1 MLPHPPLV
9 IDLDGTLLRSDLLLE
24 TGLEFLRDQPQRCLQ
39 PLVWLWRGKAELK
52 QQLAQA
58 TELDVAVLPYDQSVL
73 NLILTERARGR
84 RVVLATASHRRLADR
99 VAAHLGVF
107 DEVLAT
113 EDGRNLSA
121 ETKRDVL
128 VQAFGERGF
137 DYVGNSRDD
146 LPVWR
151 AALRGYVANAGPAL
165 QQEAGRVTEV
175 AAVAWL
181 GSIDIALVAHGTLP
195 DQRAC
200 EADPLLAVQELATNG
215 GSVMALLTLLATRV
229 ELQRAGALAVITS
242 VAGDRGRPSNY
253 VYGSAKAAVSVFC
266 EGLRARLFRSGVTV
280 TDIRPGFVA
289 TPMTQGLALPARLVA
304 MPDAVARRIVAG
316 IDRGADV
323 VYAPAFWWGIM
334 WIIRYIPR
342 AVFKRLSL

>member
-1 MLPHPPLV
+1 MTNVL
-9 IDLDGTLLRSDLLLE
+9 IIG
-24 TGLEFLRDQPQRCLQ
+24 
-39 PLVWLWRGKAELK
+39 
-52 QQLAQA
+52 A
-58 TELDVAVLPYDQSVL
+58 TSA
-73 NLILTERARGR
+73 IAGACARR
-84 RVVLATASHRRLADR
+84 
-99 VAAHLGVF
+99 
-107 DEVLAT
+107 
-113 EDGRNLSA
+113 
-121 ETKRDVL
+121 
-128 VQAFGERGF
+128 
-137 DYVGNSRDD
+137 
-146 LPVWR
+146 W
-151 AALRGYVANAGPAL
+151 ALRGDRLFLVGRDSEKLAAQAADLRVRGAEAEVFVMDANDLAAHPAML
-165 QQEAGRVTEV
+165 I

-334 WIIRYIPR
+334 WIIRHIPR

>member
-1 MLPHPPLV
+1 MTNVL
-9 IDLDGTLLRSDLLLE
+9 IIG
-24 TGLEFLRDQPQRCLQ
+24 
-39 PLVWLWRGKAELK
+39 
-52 QQLAQA
+52 A
-58 TELDVAVLPYDQSVL
+58 TSA
-73 NLILTERARGR
+73 IAGACARR
-84 RVVLATASHRRLADR
+84 
-99 VAAHLGVF
+99 
-107 DEVLAT
+107 
-113 EDGRNLSA
+113 
-121 ETKRDVL
+121 
-128 VQAFGERGF
+128 
-137 DYVGNSRDD
+137 
-146 LPVWR
+146 W
-151 AALRGYVANAGPAL
+151 ALRGDRLFLVGRDSEKLAAQAADLRVRGAEAEVFVMDANDLAAHPAML
-165 QQEAGRVTEV
+165 M

-334 WIIRYIPR
+334 WIIRHIPR